1 MQRSFLFDCDNKN
14 ISEKEKKN
22 IKLMELIDSIN
33 TKFGDGKL
41 RLSSDKNGFFYLSN
55 KVRKGKGK
63 KINWLMRSNYRS
75 PCYTTDWS
83 DIPKF

>member
-1 MQRSFLFDCDNKN
+1 MANEV
-14 ISEKEKKN
+14 I
-22 IKLMELIDSIN
+22 MELIDSIN

-83 DIPKF
+83 DIPKVKV